1 MRSPTTT
8 PTPRCADL
16 DVGDH
21 VRLLAPLHAGVFG
34 IVVEIGADLVFVE
47 VRPDVILPFLPVEV
61 EPRDQLRPP
70 EVRYA

>member
-1 MRSPTTT
+1 MPS

-21 VRLLAPLHAGVFG
+21 VRLCAPLHAGVVG

-47 VRPDVILPFLPVEV
+47 VVDGPILPFLPVEI
-61 EPRDQLRPP
+61 EPRDTLKAV
-70 EVRYA
+70 EARYA

>member
-1 MRSPTTT
+1 MSPS
-8 PTPRCADL
+8 RCADL

-21 VRLLAPLHAGVFG
+21 VRILAPLHPGAVGVV
-34 IVVEIGADLVFVE
+34 IEITIDTVLVE
-47 VRPDVILPFLPVEV
+47 VQPDVILPFLPVEI